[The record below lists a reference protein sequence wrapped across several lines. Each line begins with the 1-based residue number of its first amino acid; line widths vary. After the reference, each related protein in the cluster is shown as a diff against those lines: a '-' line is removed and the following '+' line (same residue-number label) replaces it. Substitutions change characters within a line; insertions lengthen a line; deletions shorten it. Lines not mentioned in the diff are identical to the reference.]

1 MSSKVVIV
9 DDDRLIRERCAEVLA
24 GRGFHV
30 LMAERGAELLE
41 KIRQERVDVVLLDL
55 VLPDGAGTDLL
66 PFIRE
71 IDPDL
76 PVVIITGYAALE
88 NAVEA
93 MKRGAYDF
101 IEKPVQPDVLLNAVH
116 RALEKRLLDVRNRRL
131 MLELSQKVN
140 EFLMLHQVGEAINS
154 TLDLNEILRALV
166 GLARNALS
174 AEACSLFLL
183 DRAEEALSLEVA
195 VTEAGLE
202 GGGQRIPRGQGIVGG
217 VAESG
222 QPALA
227 PAAPAHPRFVRAADE
242 ALGRPVRSLLAV
254 PLRSK
259 GRVIGVLA
267 TQNKRGRDTFD
278 EDDLRLLGLIGTQ
291 ASVAIEN
298 GRLYRQ
304 VRQQLDDL
312 QRLEEMKEHLMQ
324 LLVHD
329 LQNPLTSITLYL
341 EMAAPAREDDLTFLN
356 DARRSCK
363 QLTTMVDDLL
373 DIGRMEEGRLKLDV
387 GPLDLAALI
396 REGVATVRPVAAED
410 GKEIALEIA
419 PDLPTVLGDRDIVG
433 RVLGNLLS
441 NAIKHSFPQGRI
453 AVRAAPHAAP
463 EFVRVDV
470 MDNGE
475 GIPKEYHQRIFEK
488 FGQVESRLAG
498 RRTGRGLGLTFCKM
512 AVEAHGGRIWLQSE
526 PNQGSTFSL
535 TLPAQLPTSSAGS
548 QGRKERSR

>member
-1 MSSKVVIV
+1 MSSKVFIV
-9 DDDRLIRERCAEVLA
+9 DDDRLIREQCAEVLA

-41 KIRQERVDVVLLDL
+41 VVRRERVDVVLLDL
-55 VLPDGAGTDLL
+55 VLPDGSGTELL

-76 PVVIITGYAALE
+76 PVVIITGYAALD
-88 NAVEA
+88 NALEA

-101 IEKPVQPDVLLNAVH
+101 IQKPVQPDVLLNAVH

-174 AEACSLFLL
+174 AEVCSLFLL
-183 DRAEEALSLEVA
+183 DPAAEALALELA
-195 VTEAGLE
+195 VTDAGLE
-202 GGGQRIPRGQGIVGG
+202 GGGQRIARGHGITGG

-222 QPALA
+222 QAALA
-227 PAAPAHPRFVRAADE
+227 PDAPADPRFVRAADE
-242 ALGRPVRSLLAV
+242 VLGRPVRSLLAV

-259 GRVIGVLA
+259 GHVIGVLA

-341 EMAAPAREDDLTFLN
+341 EMAGPPRDDDLTFLN

-373 DIGRMEEGRLKLDV
+373 DISRMEEGRLKLDV

-410 GKEIALEIA
+410 GKEITVEVA
-419 PDLPTVLGDRDIVG
+419 PDLPPVLGDRDIVG

-441 NAIKHSFPQGRI
+441 NAIKHSFPKGWI

-463 EFVRVDV
+463 GFVRVDV
-470 MDNGE
+470 TDNGE

-488 FGQVESRLAG
+488 FGQAESRLAG

-512 AVEAHGGRIWLQSE
+512 AVEAHGGKIWVQSE

-535 TLPAQLPTSSAGS
+535 TLPVRPPASPGE
-548 QGRKERSR
+548 GR